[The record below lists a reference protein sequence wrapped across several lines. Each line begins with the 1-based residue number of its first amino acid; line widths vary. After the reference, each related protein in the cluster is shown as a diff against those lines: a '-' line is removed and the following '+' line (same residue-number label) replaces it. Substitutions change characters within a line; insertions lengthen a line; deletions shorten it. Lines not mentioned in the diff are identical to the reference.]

1 MATGGNNVDAARR
14 KAATRAYNALPMKL
28 VIVSKGGGASVDA
41 ACGEW
46 ADKIRRY
53 APFDEIV
60 VRPNPKNAKDPRAQ
74 LEAEG
79 ERVMRHVDAR
89 DFVVLMD
96 ERGKDLSSEALAAV
110 VADVGDGGHSGIVF
124 CVGGPFGH
132 GDAVTRRADA
142 RVRLSSMVMNH
153 QVARIVLLEQA
164 YRAHTILRGEP
175 YHH

>member
-1 MATGGNNVDAARR
+1 
-14 KAATRAYNALPMKL
+14 MKL

-132 GDAVTRRADA
+132 GDAGDAKGGRESATEQHGDEPPGGEDRAA
-142 RVRLSSMVMNH
+142 GAGVP
-153 QVARIVLLEQA
+153 
-164 YRAHTILRGEP
+164 RAHDIAGGAVPSLMIRESGLGGGPEGLLGMV
-175 YHH
+175 